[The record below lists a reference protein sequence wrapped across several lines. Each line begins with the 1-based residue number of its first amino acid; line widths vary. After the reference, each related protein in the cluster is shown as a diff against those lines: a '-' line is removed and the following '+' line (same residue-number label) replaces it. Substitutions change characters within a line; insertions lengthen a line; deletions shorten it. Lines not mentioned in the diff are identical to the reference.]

1 MISYLLK
8 KGYQMAKIRA
18 TFTIDEKVLTDMER
32 LCRNIKMSKSSYL
45 EHLIKESLATTM
57 QLFNSDE
64 TLSEA
69 LIILSN
75 QMKEIKEMMQDPRY
89 QDFSKNLKEVRDGVQ
104 NNCNKVTV

>member
-1 MISYLLK
+1 
-8 KGYQMAKIRA
+8 MAKIKA
-18 TFTIDEKVLTDMER
+18 TFTIDKQVLADMER

-75 QMKEIKEMMQDPRY
+75 QMKEIKEIMQDPKY
-89 QDFSKNLKEVRDGVQ
+89 LELSKNLKEVRDGVQ

>member
-89 QDFSKNLKEVRDGVQ
+89 LEQNKKFNEVKDGW
-104 NNCNKVTV
+104 NNHQRAE